1 MVEAEC
7 MCAKEIKEYYYRCGA
22 ECCLTYVLGMTDIHM
37 DNVIAH
43 GKYPVI
49 IDTEFMFDRRIEVG
63 TQGKNLQQNLMDTV
77 MQDLCRTE
85 WEQCM

>member
-1 MVEAEC
+1 
-7 MCAKEIKEYYYRCGA
+7 
-22 ECCLTYVLGMTDIHM
+22 MTDIHM

-77 MQDLCRTE
+77 MHTGFVPNGMGTMHVNVSVLNTVMNRDCRVKNAYGLIKVRPI
-85 WEQCM
+85 